1 MLLYSLL
8 KNFAI
13 CGNKAIPIHESDR
26 VRFLN
31 AKPYPIAT
39 KPTEMNAIEALT
51 QHIEEQT
58 SKIDL
63 IMLKL
68 TSITNALDQLQLS
81 QVTVQQGSM
90 YNSPARK
97 MPTST
102 RKATPMDLTTPAE
115 DQEMTEY

>member
-58 SKIDL
+58 SKIDW

-81 QVTVQQGSM
+81 QQYNKVQC
-90 YNSPARK
+90 
-97 MPTST
+97 
-102 RKATPMDLTTPAE
+102 TTAQPGRCRLV
-115 DQEMTEY
+115 QERQPQWT